1 MVGVS
6 LGAAIQRGVAR
17 GLLGLPAPVLRLVTR
32 REHTLD
38 PQVAMLIALN
48 DRLGGMPNRA
58 LGVKRARRRFEAS
71 VPVVDAPVRSHIR
84 NENRYAGT
92 IPVRIYRPPNLT
104 TPTPAILYL
113 HGGGFTVGSL
123 HSHDRLCR
131 VLADETQFIVV
142 AVDYRLAP
150 EHKAPAAADDA
161 IAAFDWLSREATA
174 LGIDPTRIAVCGDSA
189 GGNLSAQVALAR
201 KPALQVL
208 VYPMTDAT
216 SSMESHRTN
225 GRGYLLDR
233 DSIDWFH
240 EQYLV
245 DAAQARDPR
254 VSPLYASDVSGVAP
268 AIVIVA
274 GFDPLRDEGIAYA
287 NKLRQAGVRVDLRCE
302 ESMIHGFWSMTGVV
316 AAARRAVLDVAG
328 VIRRELLHSRS

>member
-1 MVGVS
+1 MMGVS

-17 GLLGLPAPVLRLVTR
+17 GLLGLPAPLLRLVTR
-32 REHTLD
+32 RERALD

-48 DRLGGMPNRA
+48 ERLGGMPNRK
-58 LGVKRARRRFEAS
+58 LGVKRARRRFEES
-71 VPVVDAPVRSHIR
+71 VPVVDAPLRRHIR
-84 NENRYAGT
+84 SEDRAAGT
-92 IPVRIYRPPNLT
+92 IPVRIYRPPRLAS
-104 TPTPAILYL
+104 PTPAILFF

-123 HSHDRLCR
+123 DSHDRLCR
-131 VLADETQFIVV
+131 VLADETQFMVV

-161 IAAFDWLSREATA
+161 IAAFDWLLREAAA
-174 LGIDPTRIAVCGDSA
+174 LGIDPSRIAVCGDSA

-216 SSMESHRTN
+216 SSMESHRSN
-225 GRGYLLDR
+225 GRGFLLDQ
-233 DSIDWFH
+233 DGIDWFH

-245 DAAQARDPR
+245 DPAQARDPR
-254 VSPLYASDVSGVAP
+254 VSPLYAANVSGVAP
-268 AIVIVA
+268 AIMLVA

-287 NKLRQAGVRVDLRCE
+287 HKLREAGVRVDLRCE
-302 ESMIHGFWSMTGVV
+302 DSLVHGFWSMTGVV
-316 AAARRAVLDVAG
+316 DAARRHVHELAG

>member
-6 LGAAIQRGVAR
+6 LGAAIQRSVAR

-32 REHTLD
+32 RERTLD

-48 DRLGGMPNRA
+48 DRIGGMPNRE

-71 VPVVDAPVRSHIR
+71 VPLVDAPMRRHIR
-84 NENRYAGT
+84 KENRYAGT
-92 IPVRIYRPPNLT
+92 IPIRIYRPLDLV

-123 HSHDRLCR
+123 NSHDRLCR

-150 EHKAPAAADDA
+150 EYKAPAAADDA
-161 IAAFDWLSREATA
+161 IAAFDWLSREGKA
-174 LGIDPTRIAVCGDSA
+174 LGIDPARIAVCGDSA

-216 SSMESHRTN
+216 SSMESHRSN
-225 GRGYLLDR
+225 GKGFLLDQ
-233 DSIDWFH
+233 DGINWFH

-245 DAAQARDPR
+245 DEAQARDPR

-268 AIVIVA
+268 AIVVVA

-302 ESMIHGFWSMTGVV
+302 NSMIHGFWSMTGVV
-316 AAARRAVLDVAG
+316 AAARRAVRDVAG
-328 VIRRELLHSRS
+328 AIRRELTQRS